1 MIAKSANVPC
11 SDDRLRGRSPEIQPA
26 IAPQP
31 ANRRL
36 ILTTSSIFTPSDD
49 MKLSMSCL
57 DIMVCTRELKNA
69 IGGRV
74 DNVYELDG
82 IFLLRLRS
90 PDKGRQ
96 DVILEPGCRVHLT
109 SRMYKTPKKPS
120 AYAMFLRK
128 HLVGAQL
135 TAVEQP
141 DLERIVEFK
150 FSGKEKCVLILELF
164 SKGNL
169 ILCNDQLD
177 IIQPYRVEV
186 WRHRALKP
194 REKYLHPPTKGVDI
208 RELDVQGLRR
218 ALGEAPDVVRAL
230 AINLNVGGPLAEEIC
245 ARAAVAK
252 SRGPSELSEQE
263 LTAIIQS
270 IKSLFTQEPA
280 AHIVYDDGKP
290 VDVLPFDFKTYIGK
304 RVKRFDS
311 FSEALDE
318 YFSTLAITSAGEKQR
333 KRFERELSKL
343 RRRLTEQEKHFADLY
358 AKSSGA
364 KRKADLAA
372 IHHAQIN
379 DLMSYLE
386 KLRHAKG
393 WQSAI
398 RAIDE
403 AKAAGKLW
411 AKAIR
416 KVDPDAAKIEFE
428 LAGQRIILDLRLSAF
443 ENASRLYKRYKKSAE
458 KAAGAKDAMEKTRR
472 ELDRLL
478 TVGMPELKVA
488 MPRKRRK
495 LKWFERYRWFISS
508 DDMLVIGGRDVKT
521 NQEVVEKHMEAG
533 DRYLHADIVGAPHVV
548 VKAAGKEVPETTLRE
563 AAEFAAMHSRAW
575 REGLGEL
582 DVYWVVPEQVSKRAP
597 TSTYLPKGS
606 YMIRGKRNFLKV
618 PIEAAIGAV
627 MINGELVITCGPL
640 SAIKKHSQ
648 NVVEVVPGGLKK
660 SELAHEVRTRLRTE
674 GVEASLDEFERAL
687 PPGKGDIKR
696 VPSR

>member
-1 MIAKSANVPC
+1 
-11 SDDRLRGRSPEIQPA
+11 
-26 IAPQP
+26 
-31 ANRRL
+31 
-36 ILTTSSIFTPSDD
+36 
-49 MKLSMSCL
+49 MKLSVSCL

-82 IFLLRLRS
+82 VFLLRLRS

-96 DVILEPGCRVHLT
+96 DLILEPGCRAHLT
-109 SRMYKTPKKPS
+109 SRRYKTPKKPS
-120 AYAMFLRK
+120 GYAMFLRK

-141 DLERIVEFK
+141 DLERIIEFK

-169 ILCNDQLD
+169 ILCNAQLD

-186 WRHRALKP
+186 WRHRVLRP
-194 REKYLHPPTKGVDI
+194 RERYLHPPTKGVDI
-208 RELDVQGLRR
+208 RTLDVQGLRR

-252 SRGPSELSEQE
+252 SRRPSELSEQE
-263 LTAIIQS
+263 LIAILRS
-270 IKSLFTQEPA
+270 LKSLFTQEPA
-280 AHIVYDDGKP
+280 AHIVYDDDKP
-290 VDVLPFDFKTYIGK
+290 VDVLPFDFKTHIGK

-311 FSEALDE
+311 FGEALDE
-318 YFSTLAITSAGEKQR
+318 YFGTLAVTSAAEKQG
-333 KRFERELSKL
+333 KRFEGGLNKL
-343 RRRLTEQEKHFADLY
+343 RRRLVEQEKHFADLY
-358 AKSSGA
+358 AKSSSA

-379 DLMSYLE
+379 DVMSYLG

-393 WQSAI
+393 WQSTI
-398 RAIDE
+398 GAIDK
-403 AKAAGKLW
+403 AKAAGELW
-411 AKAIR
+411 AKVIR
-416 KVDPDAAKIEFE
+416 KVDPEAAKIEFE
-428 LAGQRIILDLRLSAF
+428 LAGQRILLDFRLSAF

-458 KAAGAKDAMEKTRR
+458 KAAGAKDAMEQTRR

-478 TVGMPELKVA
+478 TVGMPDLKVT

-548 VKAAGKEVPETTLRE
+548 VKAAGKEVSETTLRE
-563 AAEFAAMHSRAW
+563 AAEFAEMHSRAW

-582 DVYWVVPEQVSKRAP
+582 DVYWVMPQQVSKRVSSGA
-597 TSTYLPKGS
+597 YLPKGS

-618 PIEAAIGAV
+618 PTEAAVGVV
-627 MINGELVITCGPL
+627 MVNGEPVITCGPL

-648 NVVEVVPGGLKK
+648 TVVRVVPGGLKK
-660 SELAHEVRTRLRTE
+660 SELAREVRTRLQAG
-674 GVEASLDEFERAL
+674 GVEVSLDELERAL

-696 VPSR
+696 VASQ